1 MVVSSKVR
9 HAEKIRRWK
18 KVRPKWGP
26 LAQAMGGLEGN
37 SPSCRC
43 GFQRA
48 QLGDLS
54 GLTLNTM
61 KDSGRY

>member
-1 MVVSSKVR
+1 MLR
-9 HAEKIRRWK
+9 RRWK

-26 LAQAMGGLEGN
+26 LAQATGGLEGN

-54 GLTLNTM
+54 GLTLNVM